1 MQSLR
6 FFSFRRL
13 KKRLLRRLDT
23 MKKTMANLLWV
34 LVAVAGAW
42 AYATLGWHRGEHL
55 NSVYILIA
63 AVCSYVIGYR
73 FYSKWLAAR
82 VLMLNDRRAT
92 PCEVHDDGKDF
103 VKTNKWIVFGHHF
116 AAISGPGP
124 LVGPV
129 LAAQFGYLPG
139 ILWILI
145 GVTLGGA
152 VQDFVVLF
160 ASLRRDGK
168 SLGQMVKEELN
179 DGAGYLALVA
189 ILGILVILLAVL
201 ALVVVKALAES
212 PWGVFTVGSTIPIA
226 MFMGCY
232 LRFGRVGKVVEA
244 SAIGVVGLL
253 LAVWGGKLVHA
264 SPELARWFG
273 LRDIT
278 LAWTIIVYGLAASV
292 LPVWLLLA
300 PRDYLSTF
308 MKLGTI
314 FALALG
320 IFVVLPELQMPAI
333 SRFVDGSGLV
343 VAGKIFPFCFITI
356 ACGAISGFHTLIASG
371 TTPKMLTRESYARP
385 VGYGAMCLES
395 LVAIMALIAACTL
408 EPGVYLSM
416 NVKGEAVAT
425 VAKVSALGFPVTVDQ
440 MNQLADQL
448 GEKTLFGRTGGAA
461 TLAVGM
467 AHIFSKAVHGR
478 WLDLWY
484 HFAIMFEALFILTT
498 IDAGTRVGRYLLQ
511 DVLGSLWKPLGETK
525 NTGANVLASVLL
537 VSGWGYF
544 LIQGVRDPLGGV
556 NSLWPLFGIANQMLA
571 AIGLCFGTTI
581 ILKMTLLP
589 AAKAGRPVLCTVQ
602 TSGQREHRAIGPHSR
617 PVEHSGGE
625 REPVTMQDATVRVAA
640 QSDDL
645 LSLPLSSKG
654 GEGTVDAASKHRSV
668 HQKRP
673 ALALV
678 TLIPLVWL
686 LAATGTAGV
695 EKIGHPDPRIGFLAQ
710 ARVLNEAA
718 PALEGAVAAAKAAG
732 EAGAIEQAEA
742 ALHANRVLHFNNV
755 LDAVVAAGFL
765 MLVSAIVVLSVREWL
780 LLLGRRKPV
789 VLHETEPVW
798 LPDYAVAESR
808 PLHVAGVAAL
818 TLALAKE
825 LSGEAEMGRVRQAAT
840 LCECEHGKTGCPA
853 EMNGS
858 KARQMEARVYLAVAE
873 RRFKGVKRCC

>member
-1 MQSLR
+1 M
-6 FFSFRRL
+6 
-13 KKRLLRRLDT
+13 
-23 MKKTMANLLWV
+23 MKKTMANLLWL

-42 AYATLGWHRGEHL
+42 AYATLAWHRGEAL

-63 AVCSYVIGYR
+63 ALCSYAIGYR
-73 FYSKWLAAR
+73 FYSKWLATR
-82 VLMLNDRRAT
+82 VLMLDDRRAT

-139 ILWILI
+139 TLWILI

-160 ASLRRDGK
+160 ASLRRNGK

-179 DGAGYLALVA
+179 SGAGYLALVA
-189 ILGILVILLAVL
+189 ILGIIIILLAVL

-212 PWGVFTVGSTIPIA
+212 PWGVFTVGATIPIA

-232 LRFGRVGKVVEA
+232 LRFGRVGKVMEA
-244 SAIGVVGLL
+244 SAIGVVCLL
-253 LAVWGGKLVHA
+253 LAVWGGKQVYA

-278 LAWTIIVYGLAASV
+278 LAWAIIVYGLAASV

-314 FALALG
+314 FALVLG
-320 IFVVLPELQMPAI
+320 IFVVLPQLQMPAL
-333 SRFVDGSGLV
+333 SRFADGSGLV

-356 ACGAISGFHTLIASG
+356 ACGSISGFHTLIASG

-416 NVKGEAVAT
+416 NVKGEAAAT
-425 VAKVSALGFPVTVDQ
+425 VAKVTALGFPVTADY
-440 MNQLADQL
+440 MSQLANQV

-467 AHIFSKAVHGR
+467 AHIFSKTVHGR

-511 DVLGSLWKPLGETK
+511 DVLGNLWKPLGETT
-525 NTGANVLASVLL
+525 NTRANVLASLLL

-571 AIGLCFGTTI
+571 AIGLCLGTTI
-581 ILKMTLLP
+581 ILKMNLQP
-589 AAKAGRPVLCTVQ
+589 DADRKSKVQ
-602 TSGQREHRAIGPHSR
+602 SPK
-617 PVEHSGGE
+617 
-625 REPVTMQDATVRVAA
+625 
-640 QSDDL
+640 
-645 LSLPLSSKG
+645 SKVG
-654 GEGTVDAASKHRSV
+654 
-668 HQKRP
+668 RP
-673 ALALV
+673 ALALI
-678 TLIPLVWL
+678 TLVPLVWL
-686 LAATGTAGV
+686 LAVTMTAGG
-695 EKIGHPDPRIGFLAQ
+695 EKIWHPDPRIGFLAQ
-710 ARVLNEAA
+710 AKVLREEA
-718 PALEGAVAAAKAAG
+718 PALERAVKAGG
-732 EAGAIEQAEA
+732 EIEASEQAEQ
-742 ALHANRVLHFNNV
+742 ALHKNRVQRFNNE
-755 LDAVVAAGFL
+755 LDAVVAGAFL
-765 MLVSAIVVLSVREWL
+765 VLVSAIVVLSVYEWAL
-780 LLLGRRKPV
+780 LLARRKPA
-789 VLHETEPVW
+789 VLCETEPVW

-808 PLHVAGVAAL
+808 TPRVAGVAAL
-818 TLALAKE
+818 TFALAKE
-825 LSGEAEMGRVRQAAT
+825 LSGEAEMDRARQAAT
-840 LCECEHGKTGCPA
+840 LCECELAKAGCPA
-853 EMNGS
+853 ELNAS
-858 KARQMEARVYLAVAE
+858 QARQADARVYLAMAE